1 MTLGGPSPR
10 LLVDCQ
16 FFKGFRQMKQERRFG
31 LSRKPLRLNAAIPGF
46 FG

>member
-1 MTLGGPSPR
+1 MAFGGPSPR

-31 LSRKPLRLNAAIPGF
+31 LSCKALRLNAAIPGF